1 MEEYL
6 QQFPNLSAEE
16 YRALLN
22 AISDDSLTF
31 IRKAMEQVM
40 PDEHVSVSTLHAVIL
55 HIAVKAICSVCE
67 NNQKARESSLA
78 FFCDSLPEMVKKVV
92 FLHNS
97 SLNKN
102 KH

>member
-1 MEEYL
+1 MEKYL

-22 AISDDSLTF
+22 AIGDDSLTF
-31 IRKAMEQVM
+31 IREAMEQMM
-40 PDEHVSVSTLHAVIL
+40 PDEHVSTSTLHAIIL

-67 NNQKARESSLA
+67 NNQEARESSLD
-78 FFCDSLPEMVKKVV
+78 FFCDSLPEMVKKVIL
-92 FLHNS
+92 LHNS

-102 KH
+102 TH